1 MEVQSAK
8 TLLKV
13 IGFVFAVCCLLLAYA
28 AAVRL
33 YERLTIAWLSSS
45 HQQMGSL
52 ALDTGGNVLLLSM
65 CILGV
70 VTVLAINRK
79 GLDGIISN
87 WPYLVPCI
95 LIAAFWATLAAA
107 LGARRISWI
116 IPAATLC
123 SFIGFGAGWSALRQ
137 HGLPINARVSDM
149 VIARERQK
157 EDQRSS

>member
-13 IGFVFAVCCLLLAYA
+13 IGFVFAVRCLLLAYA
-28 AAVRL
+28 AAARL

-70 VTVLAINRK
+70 VTVVAINRK
-79 GLDGIISN
+79 ELDGIISK
-87 WPYLVPCI
+87 VQAH
-95 LIAAFWATLAAA
+95 AAIFALA
-107 LGARRISWI
+107 SV
-116 IPAATLC
+116 
-123 SFIGFGAGWSALRQ
+123 SA
-137 HGLPINARVSDM
+137 
-149 VIARERQK
+149 
-157 EDQRSS
+157 

>member
-1 MEVQSAK
+1 
-8 TLLKV
+8 
-13 IGFVFAVCCLLLAYA
+13 
-28 AAVRL
+28 
-33 YERLTIAWLSSS
+33 
-45 HQQMGSL
+45 MGSL

-70 VTVLAINRK
+70 VTVVAINRK

-116 IPAATLC
+116 IPAATLW
-123 SFIGFGAGWSALRQ
+123 SFIGLGVGWSVLRQ